1 MNIVWK
7 DNNDCLQIFKAI
19 AQTNNIVNVVCGATG
34 LNMSGMD
41 ASKTSLV
48 QLHLPPEYFE
58 HYECSE
64 PLEIGLYTASL
75 VAILHKVKKNKLIW
89 KCMPSAT
96 SLNICFIQCLDNN
109 ASVEAS
115 VTEFNMRAIDVN
127 EDHLAVPDITDDVAI
142 NIDPHYLTEILDKM
156 IMAKSALKFNVNQTS
171 LELLTN
177 SSEFGTITHKE
188 KCANNQYI
196 ECEVRQSVSLLFGYN
211 AVMLMMTFCKVSKQK
226 CFLGLSNEM
235 PLRLKINLGN
245 GAYIAVYIAPKI
257 EDNY

>member
-156 IMAKSALKFNVNQTS
+156 IMAKSALKFNKS
-171 LELLTN
+171 
-177 SSEFGTITHKE
+177 FGTVPRI
-188 KCANNQYI
+188 NI
-196 ECEVRQSVSLLFGYN
+196 FIFYN
-211 AVMLMMTFCKVSKQK
+211 IIKYKRKRVTA
-226 CFLGLSNEM
+226 
-235 PLRLKINLGN
+235 
-245 GAYIAVYIAPKI
+245 
-257 EDNY
+257 